1 METTAPHLYA
11 KANSSSC
18 IFGQNQLL
26 TFDMNREQCM
36 QMIKSVLKELNAH
49 IKEFGDRIL
58 CVLREESLTYAFELN
73 IESKLTS
80 SSVRVENF
88 RVVNSFSE
96 LIELKLQLRSLSC
109 H

>member
-1 METTAPHLYA
+1 METAAPHSYP
-11 KANSSSC
+11 KANSSST

-26 TFDMNREQCM
+26 TFDMNREQVL

-49 IKEFGDRIL
+49 IKEFGDKIL
-58 CVLREESLTYAFELN
+58 CILREESLTYAFELN
-73 IESKLTS
+73 IESKPTS

-96 LIELKLQLRSLSC
+96 LVELRFQLQSLSYR
-109 H
+109 